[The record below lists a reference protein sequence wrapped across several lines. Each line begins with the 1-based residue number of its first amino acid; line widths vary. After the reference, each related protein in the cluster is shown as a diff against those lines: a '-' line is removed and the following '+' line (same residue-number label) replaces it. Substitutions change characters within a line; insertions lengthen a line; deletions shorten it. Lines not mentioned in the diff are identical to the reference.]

1 MHLRRQTIQ
10 LLILMLQNNR
20 KTVQDLLLNSPMAVS
35 KFMATLS
42 DPLEVIRNDVRVFI
56 FMRWSFIIAIEP
68 GLKFRV
74 ALKDVDLK
82 RFLGFFCLQ

>member
-56 FMRWSFIIAIEP
+56 FMR
-68 GLKFRV
+68 
-74 ALKDVDLK
+74 
-82 RFLGFFCLQ
+82 